1 MMTGMVSMDILEFAI
16 GKEKVTEQYYRDL
29 AEKTDN
35 AGLAKIFK
43 MLAEEELKHRHAIEL
58 MKQDIPHEIA
68 ETLLLEGAKKIFEK
82 MLGSVDT
89 FDFDIAEIDLYCQAR
104 DFEKWSLDFY
114 IERSK
119 EVENTWQEAIFLK
132 LANEEQKHLAL
143 LQSICD
149 FVATPECYLENA
161 EFTHLEQF

>member
-1 MMTGMVSMDILEFAI
+1 MDILDFAI
-16 GKEKVTEQYYRDL
+16 GKEKLNEQYYHDL

-35 AGLAKIFK
+35 VGLANIFK

-68 ETLLLEGAKKIFEK
+68 ETLLLEDAVKIFEK
-82 MLGSVDT
+82 MRGNVDT
-89 FDFDIAEIDLYCQAR
+89 FDFDVAEIDLYCQAR
-104 DFEKWSLDFY
+104 DFEKWSVDFY
-114 IERSK
+114 MERSK
-119 EVENTWQEAIFLK
+119 ETQDTWHEAIFLK
-132 LANEEQKHLAL
+132 LANEEKKHLAL

-149 FVATPECYLENA
+149 FVAMPENYLENA